1 MNRINTII
9 DNHAT
14 MESMCFHRAVLLG
27 RDGFIEE
34 SAGMTKRMIEAHE
47 QLKMWMKISQAIRG
61 WHNCDMDRI

>member
-14 MESMCFHRAVLLG
+14 IAAMCFHHAVLLG
-27 RDGFIEE
+27 RDGFFEE
-34 SAGMTKRMIEAHE
+34 STEMTHRMLEARE

-61 WHNCDMDRI
+61 WQL

>member
-9 DNHAT
+9 DMYAT
-14 MESMCFHRAVLLG
+14 ITAVAFYKAVSCG

-34 SAGMTKRMIEAHE
+34 ASNFTNKMLDTRE

-61 WHNCDMDRI
+61 WKL

>member
-14 MESMCFHRAVLLG
+14 IAAMCFNHAVLLG
-27 RDGFIEE
+27 RDGFFEE
-34 SAGMTKRMIEAHE
+34 AADSTDKMLDARE

-61 WHNCDMDRI
+61 WKL

>member
-14 MESMCFHRAVLLG
+14 IAAMCFHHVVLLG

-34 SAGMTKRMIEAHE
+34 AADFTDKMLDARE
-47 QLKMWMKISQAIRG
+47 QLKMWIKISQAIRG
-61 WHNCDMDRI
+61 WQL